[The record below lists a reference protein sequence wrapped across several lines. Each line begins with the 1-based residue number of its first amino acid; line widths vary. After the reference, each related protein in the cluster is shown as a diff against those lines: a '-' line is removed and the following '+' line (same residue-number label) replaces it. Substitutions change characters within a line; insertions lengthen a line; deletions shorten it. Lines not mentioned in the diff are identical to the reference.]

1 MTMAENEKTP
11 KHEDEKKVNKEGAPT
26 ETSELED
33 ELEKVSGG
41 GNFNCGCGP
50 SGA

>member
-11 KHEDEKKVNKEGAPT
+11 KHEDEKKVDKQGAPT
-26 ETSELED
+26 DTSELED

-41 GNFNCGCGP
+41 GNYNCGCGLQ
-50 SGA
+50 